1 MDWREGRRRGVGLR
15 TSRGRGGM
23 VAFGESYGSCLH
35 LSLFS
40 LSLLWDLLQAGARA
54 AARPPRLGGRR
65 RRKWQATKLTGA
77 AARPAAMYR
86 ARL

>member
-23 VAFGESYGSCLH
+23 VAFGGESYGSCLH

-40 LSLLWDLLQAGARA
+40 LSLLWDLLQAGGARA
-54 AARPPRLGGRR
+54 RRCEAATLRGKEEEEMAGN
-65 RRKWQATKLTGA
+65 
-77 AARPAAMYR
+77 
-86 ARL
+86 